1 MAMGLYLS
9 TMTTYGNVELA
20 FSGEITKSTS
30 ILGRLFFILS
40 IGQSKHIRI
49 PRIFKDIYVLW

>member
-1 MAMGLYLS
+1 MGLYLS
-9 TMTTYGNVELA
+9 TMTIYGNVELA

-40 IGQSKHIRI
+40 IGQSKHIGI

>member
-1 MAMGLYLS
+1 MGLYLS
-9 TMTTYGNVELA
+9 TMITYGNVELA

>member
-1 MAMGLYLS
+1 MALYLS
-9 TMTTYGNVELA
+9 TMTTYGNIELA

-30 ILGRLFFILS
+30 ILGQLSFFILS
-40 IGQSKHIRI
+40 IGQSKHIGI